1 LPPAPTLGV
10 LNTNDLSLIS
20 QPNDVITNNNNNV
33 SNKNINQNGEKIDDI
48 TASNNQSINVSQ
60 QMTTL
65 LHGTICNCIN
75 IASCNQDDINCFIH
89 SKDCILNKV
98 AQ

>member
-1 LPPAPTLGV
+1 MPPAPTLGV
-10 LNTNDLSLIS
+10 LNTNDVSLLS
-20 QPNDVITNNNNNV
+20 QPNDIVTNNV
-33 SNKNINQNGEKIDDI
+33 SKNNTGDKFHN
-48 TASNNQSINVSQ
+48 TAASSNESINGSQ

-75 IASCNQDDINCFIH
+75 IASCNQDDINCFLH

-98 AQ
+98 SQ

>member
-1 LPPAPTLGV
+1 MPPAPTLGL
-10 LNTNDLSLIS
+10 LNINDKNLLN
-20 QPNDVITNNNNNV
+20 QPNGTN
-33 SNKNINQNGEKIDDI
+33 SNSNAIKQNINHIDDNT
-48 TASNNQSINVSQ
+48 TASSNESINGSQ
-60 QMTTL
+60 QMTTI

-89 SKDCILNKV
+89 SKDCILNRV